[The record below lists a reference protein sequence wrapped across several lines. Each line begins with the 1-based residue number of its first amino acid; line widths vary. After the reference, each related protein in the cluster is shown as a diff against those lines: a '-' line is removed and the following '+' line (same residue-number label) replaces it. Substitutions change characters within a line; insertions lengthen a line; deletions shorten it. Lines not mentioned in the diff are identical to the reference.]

1 MTTTATPGT
10 TAPRTT
16 APRTTLLDRVGPAA
30 LVLGAAGNL
39 VSAVATPLLGERP
52 VGVAAQV
59 AAVADRPLAFGVV
72 MGVGALAVPAL
83 ATGLVWAARLLRPR
97 MPRTATA
104 AAGLLV
110 AGMWGLFAV
119 HVLALT
125 QLAAALSAD
134 RAGAVAA
141 LTALESSPL
150 LPVLVFVPFLAGCV
164 LGITTLAVGL
174 LRTHVVARWVPLCL
188 LAFLVLDFGV
198 GRVGPVDPH
207 WLFLAGAVGLAL
219 HARRVA

>member
-1 MTTTATPGT
+1 MTTT
-10 TAPRTT
+10 TAPAATARTSV
-16 APRTTLLDRVGPAA
+16 LDRVGPAA
-30 LVLGAAGNL
+30 LVVGAVGNL
-39 VSAVATPLLGERP
+39 ASAVLTPLLGERP
-52 VGVAAQV
+52 VGLAEQV
-59 AAVADRPLAFGVV
+59 AGVADQPVAFAAV
-72 MGVGALAVPAL
+72 MGVGALAVPPL
-83 ATGLVWAARLLRPR
+83 AVGLVWAARLLRRR

-119 HVLALT
+119 HLLALA
-125 QLAAALSAD
+125 QLVAALSAD

-141 LTALESSPL
+141 LSALESSPI

-164 LGITTLAVGL
+164 LGIATLAVGL
-174 LRTHVVARWVPLCL
+174 LRTGVVARWIPVCL

>member
-1 MTTTATPGT
+1 MTTT
-10 TAPRTT
+10 TAPAATARTSV
-16 APRTTLLDRVGPAA
+16 LDRVGPAA
-30 LVLGAAGNL
+30 LVVGAAGNL
-39 VSAVATPLLGERP
+39 ASAVLTPLLGERP
-52 VGVAAQV
+52 VGLAEQV
-59 AAVADRPLAFGVV
+59 AAVADRPVAFAAV
-72 MGVGALAVPAL
+72 MGVGALAVPPL
-83 ATGLVWAARLLRPR
+83 AVGLVWAARLLRRR
-97 MPRTATA
+97 MPRTSTA

-119 HVLALT
+119 HLLALA
-125 QLAAALSAD
+125 QLPAALAAD

-141 LTALESSPL
+141 LSALESSPI

-164 LGITTLAVGL
+164 LGIATLAAGL
-174 LRTHVVARWVPLCL
+174 LRTGVVARWIPVCL

-207 WLFLAGAVGLAL
+207 WLFVAGAVGLAL

>member
-1 MTTTATPGT
+1 MTTT
-10 TAPRTT
+10 TAPAATVRTSG
-16 APRTTLLDRVGPAA
+16 LDRVGPTA
-30 LVLGAAGNL
+30 LVVGAVGNL
-39 VSAVATPLLGERP
+39 ASAVLTPLLGERP
-52 VGVAAQV
+52 VGLAEQV
-59 AAVADRPLAFGVV
+59 AGVADRPVAFAAI
-72 MGVGALAVPAL
+72 MGVGALAVPPL
-83 ATGLVWAARLLRPR
+83 AVGLVWAARLLRRR

-119 HVLALT
+119 HLLALA
-125 QLAAALSAD
+125 QLVAALSAD

-141 LTALESSPL
+141 LTALESSPI

-164 LGITTLAVGL
+164 LGIATLASGL
-174 LRTHVVARWVPLCL
+174 LRTGVVARWIPVCL

-207 WLFLAGAVGLAL
+207 WLFVAGAVGLAL

>member
-1 MTTTATPGT
+1 MTTT
-10 TAPRTT
+10 TAPTATARTSV
-16 APRTTLLDRVGPAA
+16 LDRVGPAA
-30 LVLGAAGNL
+30 LVVGAAGNL
-39 VSAVATPLLGERP
+39 ASAVLTPLLGERP
-52 VGVAAQV
+52 VELAAQV
-59 AAVADRPLAFGVV
+59 AGVADRPVAFAAI
-72 MGVGALAVPAL
+72 MGVGTLALPPLAV
-83 ATGLVWAARLLRPR
+83 GLVWAARLLRPR
-97 MPRTATA
+97 LPRTSTA

-119 HVLALT
+119 HLLALA
-125 QLAAALSAD
+125 QLPAALAAD

-141 LTALESSPL
+141 LSALESSPI

-164 LGITTLAVGL
+164 LGIATLAAGL
-174 LRTHVVARWVPLCL
+174 LRTGVVARWIPVCL

-207 WLFLAGAVGLAL
+207 WLFVAGAVGLAL